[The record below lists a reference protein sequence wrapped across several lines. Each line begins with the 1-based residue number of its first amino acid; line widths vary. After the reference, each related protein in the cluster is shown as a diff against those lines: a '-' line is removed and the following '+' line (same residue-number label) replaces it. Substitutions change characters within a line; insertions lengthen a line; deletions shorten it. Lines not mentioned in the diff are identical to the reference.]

1 MECSFLVFHG
11 LLLVSHS
18 LGEYKVSGKTFTG
31 AIEAGII
38 SVLITVGNKKRIWW
52 FYFKSMIYGS
62 IFYGIRGETVCKYL
76 FNLIF
81 FKKIL
86 VHTSNFLDSN
96 WKWLKFEGSWAW
108 LGVHMLTL
116 GWK

>member
-38 SVLITVGNKKRIWW
+38 SVLITVGNKSGYDDSISNQW
-52 FYFKSMIYGS
+52 FMGQYFM
-62 IFYGIRGETVCKYL
+62 E
-76 FNLIF
+76 
-81 FKKIL
+81 
-86 VHTSNFLDSN
+86 
-96 WKWLKFEGSWAW
+96 
-108 LGVHMLTL
+108 
-116 GWK
+116 